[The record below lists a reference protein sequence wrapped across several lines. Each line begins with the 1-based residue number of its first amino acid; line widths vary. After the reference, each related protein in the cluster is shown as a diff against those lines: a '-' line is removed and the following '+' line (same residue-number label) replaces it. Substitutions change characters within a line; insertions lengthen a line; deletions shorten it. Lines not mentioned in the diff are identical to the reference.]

1 MKRPLG
7 PNVRKLITLRMSM
20 LAIPPGT
27 PDPFMAGVRA
37 ILEAGRLTEF
47 ATEAREWVRVAIA
60 TLKSAPNNP
69 WGTDDETIAAEL
81 LRRVERQQRKET

>member
-27 PDPFMAGVRA
+27 PTVSFR
-37 ILEAGRLTEF
+37 
-47 ATEAREWVRVAIA
+47 
-60 TLKSAPNNP
+60 
-69 WGTDDETIAAEL
+69 
-81 LRRVERQQRKET
+81 